1 MWKAIKE
8 LGIFILHNIGSAISV
23 SRPNRSLVV
32 LVYELMKSNVKDQGS
47 ENTSPGPTGVGM
59 FSMVLKSGEATYV
72 LGNYYKG

>member
-32 LVYELMKSNVKDQGS
+32 RVYELMKSNVKDQGS
-47 ENTSPGPTGVGM
+47 ENT
-59 FSMVLKSGEATYV
+59 
-72 LGNYYKG
+72 